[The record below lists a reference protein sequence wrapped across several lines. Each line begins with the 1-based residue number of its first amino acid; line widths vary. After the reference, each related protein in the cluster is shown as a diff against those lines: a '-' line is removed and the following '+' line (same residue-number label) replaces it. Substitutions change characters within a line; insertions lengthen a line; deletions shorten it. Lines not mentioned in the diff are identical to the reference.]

1 MVVSLDD
8 IRLYLSQGTYVK
20 HQQASQHFKRS
31 VRAAAANFCLREE
44 VLYHGNRRVIWT
56 EEEKVAVLTEAHAG
70 HFGPR
75 RMQAKIAPRFY
86 WRSITQDTLDWV
98 TTECPE
104 VMAAPDQADS
114 LEAFVQLRV
123 GQDEDIFGKVINNVE
138 RAQERQKLSY
148 RQRMKKGVKRF
159 IIQPGMEVLKKD
171 ARKKGRPGRTM
182 DPNWSQTIY
191 RRSHA
196 RPQGMTVVFSCSCT
210 PSGSVRTLLFTT
222 VCWTCSQSGVCGV
235 SF

>member
-1 MVVSLDD
+1 MQHRTVKASSFQNNMHTVKASSLQ
-8 IRLYLSQGTYVK
+8 LPAGTV
-20 HQQASQHFKRS
+20 
-31 VRAAAANFCLREE
+31 N
-44 VLYHGNRRVIWT
+44 T
-56 EEEKVAVLTEAHAG
+56 
-70 HFGPR
+70 
-75 RMQAKIAPRFY
+75 
-86 WRSITQDTLDWV
+86 TQDRERYSPFRLMFGREARMFTEV

-123 GQDEDIFGKVINNVE
+123 GQDEDVFGKVINNVE
-138 RAQERQKLSY
+138 RAQERQKLDEE
-148 RQRMKKGVKRF
+148 GVKRF

-196 RPQGMTVVFSCSCT
+196 RPRGMTVVFSCSCT

-222 VCWTCSQSGVCGV
+222 VCWTCSQSGVGGV

>member
-1 MVVSLDD
+1 MRTNQTIKVSIGKT
-8 IRLYLSQGTYVK
+8 IRGQQEKWEDKLREIVYAHNTCV
-20 HQQASQHFKRS
+20 QASTRYSPFRLL
-31 VRAAAANFCLREE
+31 FGREA
-44 VLYHGNRRVIWT
+44 RMFT
-56 EEEKVAVLTEAHAG
+56 E
-70 HFGPR
+70 
-75 RMQAKIAPRFY
+75 
-86 WRSITQDTLDWV
+86 V

>member
-1 MVVSLDD
+1 MQHRTVKASSFQNNMHTVKASSLQ
-8 IRLYLSQGTYVK
+8 LPAGTV
-20 HQQASQHFKRS
+20 
-31 VRAAAANFCLREE
+31 N
-44 VLYHGNRRVIWT
+44 T
-56 EEEKVAVLTEAHAG
+56 
-70 HFGPR
+70 
-75 RMQAKIAPRFY
+75 
-86 WRSITQDTLDWV
+86 TQDRERYSPFRLMFGREARMFTEV

-123 GQDEDIFGKVINNVE
+123 GQDEDVFGKVINNVE
-138 RAQERQKLSY
+138 RAQERQKLDEE
-148 RQRMKKGVKRF
+148 GVKRF

-196 RPQGMTVVFSCSCT
+196 RPRGMTVVFSCSCT

-222 VCWTCSQSGVCGV
+222 VCWTCSQSGVVTACDEVATCPGCTLP
-235 SF
+235 SARMQLR